1 MRSPKRPPR
10 PPILPTDFDGC
21 TLPRIDAAELE
32 RCRLDACTLSN
43 QVGEHVRFD
52 GVKVLGGTLS
62 ATRLTHVTWLDVLCE
77 RCDLS
82 MIAWRG
88 VQLTRV
94 EVRECRITGA
104 KLHEGELADVRFLEC
119 QIDYASFAHAR
130 FRHASFEGCRLR
142 EADFS
147 GADLAGTTFVGCDLK
162 GADFSGAKLQGADVS
177 ASSLSDI
184 RVGAADVRGLVVN
197 SEQAAIL
204 SQLWGVVLRE
214 QE

>member
-1 MRSPKRPPR
+1 MRSPKRTLR
-10 PPILPTDFDGC
+10 APILPTDLDPC

-32 RCRLDACTLSN
+32 RCRLDACTLAH

-82 MIAWRG
+82 MIEWRG
-88 VQLTRV
+88 MHLTRV

-104 KLHEGELADVRFLEC
+104 KLHEGELDEVRFIDC
-119 QIDYASFAHAR
+119 QIDYATFAQAR
-130 FRHASFEGCRLR
+130 LRQVSFEGCRLR

-147 GADLAGTTFVGCDLK
+147 GADLAGTAFIRCDLK
-162 GADFSGAKLQGADVS
+162 GADFSGAKLHGADVS
-177 ASSLSDI
+177 ASSLSEI
-184 RVGAADVRGLVVN
+184 RVAAGDVRGLVVN
-197 SEQAAIL
+197 REQAASL
-204 SQLWGVVLRE
+204 SQLLGLILRE
-214 QE
+214 E